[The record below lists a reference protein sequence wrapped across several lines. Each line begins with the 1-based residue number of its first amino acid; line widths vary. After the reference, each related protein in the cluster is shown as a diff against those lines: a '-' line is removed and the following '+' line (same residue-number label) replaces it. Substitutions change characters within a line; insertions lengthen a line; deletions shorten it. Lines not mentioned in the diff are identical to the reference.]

1 MLIRVTMDTTV
12 KVAASTFKSYN
23 KTLNS
28 VLSQIELFLSH
39 QSNQAS
45 SCKCRTSSSV
55 SLLAATSSRRHLRQ
69 PGSTPFPSLAL
80 ARTRAWSA
88 WWARAWA
95 HLASSS
101 SPLHR
106 SLAPSDC
113 RTCRVLV
120 KIEQSS
126 INEQTHLQRAHRHSW
141 ILFAFPSWSRP
152 EIIPVVSPVGIWA
165 LGTYRA
171 ESPLIGQSIESAVA
185 LA

>member
-23 KTLNS
+23 KRLNS

-55 SLLAATSSRRHLRQ
+55 SLLAATSFRRHLHQ

-120 KIEQSS
+120 KIKLCSQSDKLTCNGRIGILGFFLHFLLEADLKSSRWWVQWESELWGLTEQ
-126 INEQTHLQRAHRHSW
+126 NPL
-141 ILFAFPSWSRP
+141 WSGNP
-152 EIIPVVSPVGIWA
+152 
-165 LGTYRA
+165 
-171 ESPLIGQSIESAVA
+171 
-185 LA
+185 